1 MKDVLLL
8 QYLQNSARLIY
19 KYMYIQ
25 AFNASISPSNI
36 KLISAYRKNT
46 FKIPKVC

>member
-8 QYLQNSARLIY
+8 QYLQKSARLSY
-19 KYMYIQ
+19 KYIMYIQ
-25 AFNASISPSNI
+25 AFNASGSPSNI

-46 FKIPKVC
+46 FKKF